1 MSRLSQIIRIGGVLL
16 LPILAACTS
25 GKPKRPDEEGTT
37 ETPSP
42 DRCLLPRLNC
52 TIDLE
57 LKTRGLSYESPPFR
71 NNQQTPTGPID
82 TVSIHLAV
90 EREFPFHWDGP
101 QTAQISTLGYFASLS
116 DFFGSEADYQVC
128 DRADNPLIWEQCQDG
143 RLFHDL
149 IASGASI
156 LNHNFKALQDNQIIG
171 TGIWGRILTGEGL
184 LDGAQILTSEEAEGI
199 GSLYAVDITA
209 NFEKECTTVDQP
221 HRADLTFSIRSTTTD
236 SSKPSPYFYA
246 GLYDTGYPVDGLE
259 VAVTEEEGRVTATPV
274 DPAQEKKYETTYK
287 IPLQGDYHP
296 FGLLG
301 AWQCSVPDLF
311 LDNNQL
317 EASASAV
324 CCQEGNEN
332 CIPFPFMHFSQ
343 TEMTVNLSC
352 YGQEAGPQA
361 AE

>member
-1 MSRLSQIIRIGGVLL
+1 MKISLALKLFGAVAGATMA
-16 LPILAACTS
+16 AACTS
-25 GKPKRPDEEGTT
+25 GKPRRPDEEGTT

-57 LKTRGLSYESPPFR
+57 LITKNPSYESPPFR

-128 DRADNPLIWEQCQDG
+128 DRADNPLLFEQCQDG
-143 RLFHDL
+143 RLFQDL
-149 IASGASI
+149 ITSGTSI
-156 LNHNFKALQDNQIIG
+156 FQHNFKALENNQIVG
-171 TGIWGRILTGEGL
+171 TGVWGRILTGEGL
-184 LDGAQILTSEEAEGI
+184 LDGAQILTQKEAERI
-199 GSLYAVDITA
+199 GSLYAIDITA
-209 NFEKECTTVDQP
+209 NFEQECLPDQP
-221 HRADLTFSIRSTTTD
+221 QRADLEFSIRSTTTD

-246 GLYDTGYPVDGLE
+246 GQYDTGYPVDGLE

-274 DPAQEKKYETTYK
+274 DPAQEKKQETTYK

-296 FGLLG
+296 FGLMG
-301 AWQCSVPDLF
+301 AWQCSVPALF

-324 CCQEGNEN
+324 CCEEGDEN
-332 CIPFPFMHFSQ
+332 CVPFPFMHFSQ
-343 TEMTVNLSC
+343 TEMTVSLSC
-352 YGQEAGPQA
+352 HGQEAGPQA
-361 AE
+361 TE